1 MICKSLL
8 FFCYLVKYHEILL
21 HHIAF
26 FTYDSYI
33 MYRLF
38 FIYTAFSLHYCTYH
52 MYGTYIFNNNISH
65 EFLSHTM
72 YTVFHVLQVLWNSS
86 PLFVT
91 QSFT

>member
-8 FFCYLVKYHEILL
+8 FFFSYHVKYHEILL

-26 FTYDSYI
+26 FTYDSYTV
-33 MYRLF
+33 YRLF
-38 FIYTAFSLHYCTYH
+38 LYILLSYCTYH
-52 MYGTYIFNNNISH
+52 MYGTHIFNNNISH